1 MTGVDATHHD
11 EVGTMTDVDPT
22 HHTEIGTTADLNAT
36 HRRPKG
42 HLILGTVLVVVGTWI
57 FLQNLG
63 VNLPGLEEMWPIL
76 PCLAGA
82 ALLVSFF
89 TGKDRGAGRVFL
101 GTAGLLVGLFFFAF
115 TLGPLGWWEME
126 VYWPAYPLIGGM
138 AFLATW
144 VAGRRRESGLLVP
157 AALNAVAGVVGFS
170 FTLGWLEMWVLP
182 VIETGW
188 PLVLIAMGLL
198 IVFRGFVPKRTA

>member
-1 MTGVDATHHD
+1 MNATQHD
-11 EVGTMTDVDPT
+11 ELGTMTDVD
-22 HHTEIGTTADLNAT
+22 AT
-36 HRRPKG
+36 HRDEGGAMTDVDPTRRHPQG
-42 HLILGTVLVVVGTWI
+42 HLALGTVLVVVGTWI

-89 TGKDRGAGRVFL
+89 TGKDRGPGRVFL
-101 GTAGLLVGLFFFAF
+101 GTSGLLVGLFFFAF
-115 TLGPLGWWEME
+115 TIGPLEWWEME
-126 VYWPAYPLIGGM
+126 VYWPAYPLMGGV

-144 VAGRRRESGLLVP
+144 VAGRCRESGPLVP

-188 PLVLIAMGLL
+188 PLVLIAVGLL
-198 IVFRGFVPKRTA
+198 IVFRGIVPKRTA

>member
-1 MTGVDATHHD
+1 MTDVDATHRD
-11 EVGTMTDVDPT
+11 EVGTMTDADAT
-22 HHTEIGTTADLNAT
+22 LHTEVGTTADVDAT
-36 HRRPKG
+36 HRRPQG
-42 HLILGTVLVVVGTWI
+42 HLTLGTVLVVVGTWI

-101 GTAGLLVGLFFFAF
+101 GTSGLLVGLFFFAF
-115 TLGPLGWWEME
+115 TLGPLEWWEME
-126 VYWPAYPLIGGM
+126 VYWPAYPLMGGM

-144 VAGRRRESGLLVP
+144 VAGRGRESGLIVP

-188 PLVLIAMGLL
+188 PLVLIAIGLL
-198 IVFRGFVPKRTA
+198 IVFRGIVPKRTA